1 MFSVRKPFVLLKGCL
16 FFFYIK
22 KVALS
27 FSWLH
32 LLSGDSDSAAQFER
46 VCSASPPGEEW
57 QCAGGLCSPALQIQS
72 TPLAFLPP
80 TSAHGVLSR
89 VCQWKWGLLWGEEV
103 LFTELYRHGWVGLQP
118 GMGAWFPL
126 FYQWGKVLPQA
137 HLRHGGVPFLDPLG
151 ASSSDVGRHPW
162 VNACLVMIAS
172 YSMWYAHCWIR
183 LVCSMFNYYVK
194 AKMSRD
200 LRPPQRRW
208 GWWCSSGQW

>member
-1 MFSVRKPFVLLKGCL
+1 MAVCWW
-16 FFFYIK
+16 
-22 KVALS
+22 AL
-27 FSWLH
+27 
-32 LLSGDSDSAAQFER
+32 Q
-46 VCSASPPGEEW
+46 P
-57 QCAGGLCSPALQIQS
+57 SPADSKHALGFPSSHISTWSALPCVSVKVGASLRWGSVIYRAVQAWMGRLQ
-72 TPLAFLPP
+72 L
-80 TSAHGVLSR
+80 
-89 VCQWKWGLLWGEEV
+89 
-103 LFTELYRHGWVGLQP
+103 